1 MCVVS
6 RGRPSVLSLLPH
18 QTPVPGSQGRGTA
31 PSLTVPMRPVGTI
44 GRHRWL
50 WGWQPNHLVAEGRP
64 FPAPQAPKLCFGSR
78 APMDPT
84 DLGHPNTQVP
94 GNQGRWPLG
103 LRAGVGGPPASR
115 RPCCLA
121 PGFPAQGA
129 HHNLASAE
137 SPGSMEALSRMCQ
150 WSNLMFRQCPG
161 SSRCHFS
168 HLEID
173 SCGGKTD
180 ILRRCSPVRPN
191 FFCSYKKIVHA
202 YYRHS
207 KLTRV
212 EDVKAGGP
220 WDSAGRDTSYVAEE
234 SRLTHGPCLVSR
246 FRAVWSRWLADFGSW
261 VAEALAVR

>member
-1 MCVVS
+1 
-6 RGRPSVLSLLPH
+6 
-18 QTPVPGSQGRGTA
+18 
-31 PSLTVPMRPVGTI
+31 
-44 GRHRWL
+44 
-50 WGWQPNHLVAEGRP
+50 
-64 FPAPQAPKLCFGSR
+64 
-78 APMDPT
+78 
-84 DLGHPNTQVP
+84 
-94 GNQGRWPLG
+94 
-103 LRAGVGGPPASR
+103 
-115 RPCCLA
+115 
-121 PGFPAQGA
+121 
-129 HHNLASAE
+129 
-137 SPGSMEALSRMCQ
+137 MEALSRMCQ

-246 FRAVWSRWLADFGSW
+246 FRAVWSRWLADFDRGW
-261 VAEALAVR
+261 PRPWLCGRPACEAQIDHHHRKGCMPCVATPTSGTHLILFGITYTWPALIM

>member
-1 MCVVS
+1 M
-6 RGRPSVLSLLPH
+6 
-18 QTPVPGSQGRGTA
+18 
-31 PSLTVPMRPVGTI
+31 
-44 GRHRWL
+44 
-50 WGWQPNHLVAEGRP
+50 
-64 FPAPQAPKLCFGSR
+64 
-78 APMDPT
+78 
-84 DLGHPNTQVP
+84 
-94 GNQGRWPLG
+94 
-103 LRAGVGGPPASR
+103 GGPPASR
-115 RPCCLA
+115 RPCCLV

-180 ILRRCSPVRPN
+180 ILRRCAPVRPN

-234 SRLTHGPCLVSR
+234 SRLIHGPCLVSR